1 MQTGYEEITV
11 KRRTNY
17 NRSRS
22 KEGSVPTAEVC
33 KKHGNSTASFCEYK
47 SKFGGMDISDTR
59 KLKVLEDENDK
70 LKNLLAEQMFD
81 NSGSL
86 GRSLSF
92 ATKRMLVFARCIA
105 NSK

>member
-1 MQTGYEEITV
+1 
-11 KRRTNY
+11 
-17 NRSRS
+17 
-22 KEGSVPTAEVC
+22 
-33 KKHGNSTASFCEYK
+33 
-47 SKFGGMDISDTR
+47 MDISDTR